1 MDRRHLLSVLGGS
14 LVGASMPG
22 VGLAKV
28 PAPNPRGG
36 SRFGKLPNYE
46 LTTHEGKAVK
56 FYDDLVRGKLVMI
69 NFMYTHCK
77 GICPG
82 QTANLLK
89 VQKQLGDRAGKDV
102 FMYSITLE
110 PKVDT
115 PAVLRRHAE
124 SQRTGPGWTYLTGK
138 PEEIDTLRR
147 RLGFIDLDPA
157 KDVQSQSHIG
167 VVVYGYEPLNRWAA
181 CPALAAPDL
190 IAYNVLSLLGEPVPW
205 QPEFRKSNGKG

>member
-14 LVGASMPG
+14 LVGASIPRIG
-22 VGLAKV
+22 QATV
-28 PAPNPRGG
+28 PTTGARGIRSG
-36 SRFGKLPNYE
+36 PLPNYE
-46 LTTHEGKAVK
+46 LTTHEGKQVR
-56 FYDDLVRGKLVMI
+56 FYDDLVRGKLVLI

-89 VQKQLGDRAGKDV
+89 VQKQLGDRVGRDV

-115 PAVLRRHAE
+115 PEVLRRHAA
-124 SQRTGPGWTYLTGK
+124 SYRTGPGWTYLTGK
-138 PEEIDTLRR
+138 PDDIEALRR

-157 KDVQSQSHIG
+157 KDVQSSSHIG
-167 VVVYGYEPLNRWAA
+167 VIVYGYEPLHRWAA

-190 IAYNVLSLLGEPVPW
+190 IAHNALSLLGEPVPW
-205 QPEFRKSNGKG
+205 QPAFRKSRGPA